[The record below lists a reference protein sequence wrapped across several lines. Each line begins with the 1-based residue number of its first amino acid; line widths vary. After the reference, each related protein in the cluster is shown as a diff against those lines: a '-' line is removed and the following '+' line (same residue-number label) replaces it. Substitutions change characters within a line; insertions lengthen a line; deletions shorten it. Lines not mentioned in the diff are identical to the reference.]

1 MQHASENDVSKNTA
15 TAVSA
20 ILITRNEA
28 QNLPDCLAGL
38 AWCDEIVV
46 LDSGSTD
53 ETIEIARRA
62 GARVHTSSDWPGFG
76 PQKNRVLALARC
88 DWILSV
94 DADERVT
101 PSLAAEIRATISGA
115 SPCDAYAMAR
125 LSSYCGQ
132 FMRHGGWYPDRVVRL
147 FRRGKARFS
156 DDIVHESVQTQ
167 GGVGRLREDL
177 LHISYRSFEDVLDKM
192 NRYSTAGAHKAASRG
207 RSSSLL
213 SAWLHS
219 RWAFIRAYF
228 LRLGV
233 LDGRLGYVLACSIAH
248 ETWYRYV
255 KLWSL
260 PRENLNACTLEAPP
274 RPERR

>member
-1 MQHASENDVSKNTA
+1 MSTNTTA
-15 TAVSA
+15 AVSA

-28 QNLPDCLAGL
+28 HNLPACLAGL

-53 ETIEIARRA
+53 KTVEIARRA
-62 GARVHTSSDWPGFG
+62 GARVHTSGDWPGFG
-76 PQKNRVLALARC
+76 AQKNRVLELARC
-88 DWILSV
+88 DWVLSI

-101 PSLAAEIRATISGA
+101 PELAAEIRRTIAGTD
-115 SPCDAYAMAR
+115 PCNAYAIAR

-147 FRRGKARFS
+147 FRRGTARFS
-156 DDIVHESVQTQ
+156 DDIVHESVQTN
-167 GGVGRLREDL
+167 GRVGRLREDL

-192 NRYSTAGAHKAASRG
+192 NHYSTAGALKAAARG
-207 RSSSLL
+207 RSSNLL

-219 RWAFIRAYF
+219 RWAFIRAYV
-228 LRLGV
+228 LRLGF

-255 KLWSL
+255 KLWHRS
-260 PRENLNACTLEAPP
+260 RENPLNDTLDAAP
-274 RPERR
+274 RTERR

>member
-1 MQHASENDVSKNTA
+1 MSTNTA

-28 QNLPDCLAGL
+28 HNLPACLAGL

-53 ETIEIARRA
+53 ETVEIARRA
-62 GARVHTSSDWPGFG
+62 GAQVQTSSDWPGFG
-76 PQKNRVLALARC
+76 PQKNRVLELARC
-88 DWILSV
+88 DWVLSI

-101 PSLAAEIRATISGA
+101 PELAAEIRTTISGTD
-115 SPCDAYAMAR
+115 PCNAYAIAR
-125 LSSYCGQ
+125 LSNYCGQ

-147 FRRGKARFS
+147 FKRGTARFS
-156 DDIVHESVQTQ
+156 DDIVHESVQTH
-167 GGVGRLREDL
+167 GRVGRLREDL

-192 NRYSTAGAHKAASRG
+192 NHYSTAGASKAAARG
-207 RSSSLL
+207 RSSNLL

-219 RWAFIRAYF
+219 RWAFIRAYI
-228 LRLGV
+228 LRLGF

-248 ETWYRYV
+248 ETWYRYI
-255 KLWSL
+255 KLWHR
-260 PRENLNACTLEAPP
+260 PHENLLKDTLDAAAP
-274 RPERR
+274 RTERR